1 MTTLDHITN
10 VIAILRSIPNKNT
23 YKKIRIQCVNTLS
36 ELVNDLAQSKVE
48 LNYEERQLAGNLD
61 KIPAIKEYRWR
72 TGCSLIK
79 AKRAVESYMDNV
91 GLTSLYRQKM
101 GH

>member
-1 MTTLDHITN
+1 MTTLDHITT
-10 VIAILRSIPNKNT
+10 VVQILQGIPDKDV

-48 LNYEERQLAGNLD
+48 LNSEERQLAGNLE
-61 KIPAIKEYRWR
+61 KLPAIKAYRVR
-72 TGCSLIK
+72 TGCSLLE
-79 AKRAVESYMDNV
+79 ANQAVESYMDSM

-101 GH
+101 GY